1 MGGELLDEFGLVVKN
16 VSESAS
22 VQTHK
27 QFDVMHF
34 TLSPKAF
41 LPERMWTV
49 TTMNSKM
56 HEKTKIMQ
64 ESIQMS
70 RRET

>member
-1 MGGELLDEFGLVVKN
+1 MPLDL
-16 VSESAS
+16 
-22 VQTHK
+22 
-27 QFDVMHF
+27 MHF

-49 TTMNSKM
+49 MTMNSRM
-56 HEKTKIMQ
+56 QEKTKIMQ
-64 ESIQMS
+64 TSIQTS